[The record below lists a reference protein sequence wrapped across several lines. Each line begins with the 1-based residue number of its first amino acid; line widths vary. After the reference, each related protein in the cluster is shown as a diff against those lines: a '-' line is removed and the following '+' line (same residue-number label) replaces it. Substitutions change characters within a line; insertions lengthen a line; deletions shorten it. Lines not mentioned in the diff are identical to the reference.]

1 MWAGDI
7 EILYKQKKECKI
19 ERAKPG
25 ERAWREW
32 ERKLESR
39 EGRGQ
44 RREFRSAEK
53 RNEKRRAEQRGG
65 DMDTSTE

>member
-1 MWAGDI
+1 MWIGDI

-25 ERAWREW
+25 ERAWGEW

-39 EGRGQ
+39 GGQ
-44 RREFRSAEK
+44 RTEERVK
-53 RNEKRRAEQRGG
+53 KCRG
-65 DMDTSTE
+65 E